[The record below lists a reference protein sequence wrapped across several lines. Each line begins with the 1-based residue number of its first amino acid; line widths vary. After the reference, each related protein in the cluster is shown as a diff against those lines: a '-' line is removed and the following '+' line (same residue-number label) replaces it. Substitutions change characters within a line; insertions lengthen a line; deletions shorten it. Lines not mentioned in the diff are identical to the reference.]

1 MSEVKTQPVKQ
12 NVLQIIGA
20 PEAVKKD
27 GVDGFNVGVQGGTL
41 FFEADKMPSGDIKD
55 FELLET
61 LTGEGAVKD
70 ASYNFQQKPKE
81 K

>member
-1 MSEVKTQPVKQ
+1 MTETKTQPVKQ

-41 FFEADKMPSGDIKD
+41 FFKTDEMPSGDIKK

-61 LTGEGAVKD
+61 LTGEGPIKD

-81 K
+81 E